1 MSQKQK
7 QQYDLRCVVRIVIDG
22 LTESES
28 ESIRDAL
35 EPDNTNMP
43 NGLAV
48 VIKCSDNSQNDGGKK
63 TSMKGAGAEST
74 HHILTLEFEGIEEE
88 EEKRKG
94 DNTYTSKKES
104 PHAMGHLVG
113 TVDEVLEH
121 VQVAR
126 GVLNGA

>member
-28 ESIRDAL
+28 KSIRDAL

-63 TSMKGAGAEST
+63 TRIKSAGAEST
-74 HHILTLEFEGIEEE
+74 HHNTLTLEFEGIERKEE
-88 EEKRKG
+88 RKG
-94 DNTYTSKKES
+94 GSTHTPKKES